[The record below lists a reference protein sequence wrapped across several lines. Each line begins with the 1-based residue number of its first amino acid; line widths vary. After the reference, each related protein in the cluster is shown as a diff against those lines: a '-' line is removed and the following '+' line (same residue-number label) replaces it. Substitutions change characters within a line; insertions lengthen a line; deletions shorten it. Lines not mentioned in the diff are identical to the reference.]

1 MFYNLARHSL
11 RRRSRWSGFCTM
23 MGRRMDTSQDRP
35 ERKKRAAA
43 RRAAAHTDLVW
54 KDLDGVRI
62 GMSDS
67 SHVLIIQEWVVR
79 LSRAQYRVL
88 QPLIEHY
95 KRPVPFEEL
104 VRHAFDCD
112 YSPAEDRRL
121 HQQIYRI
128 RAKIEG
134 FGLRIWPVAQY
145 GYVLLLDD
153 SA

>member
-1 MFYNLARHSL
+1 
-11 RRRSRWSGFCTM
+11 
-23 MGRRMDTSQDRP
+23 MDTSQDKPNGKR
-35 ERKKRAAA
+35 RKAGRRVAAN
-43 RRAAAHTDLVW
+43 TDLVW
-54 KDLDGVRI
+54 KTLDGMRI

-79 LSRAQYRVL
+79 LSRVQYRVV

-95 KRPVPFEEL
+95 KRPVPFDEL

-134 FGLRIWPVAQY
+134 FGLRVWPVAQY

-153 SA
+153 QS